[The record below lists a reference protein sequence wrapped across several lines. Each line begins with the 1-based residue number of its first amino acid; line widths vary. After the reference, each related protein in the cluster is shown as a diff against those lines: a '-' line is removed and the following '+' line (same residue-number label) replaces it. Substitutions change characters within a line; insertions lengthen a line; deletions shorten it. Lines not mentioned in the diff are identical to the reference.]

1 MQLWPC
7 SRLPPWPAAKTRCAA
22 YPFNWPK
29 NHLLRT
35 SRLFFLKSFV
45 KTQRSAENLA
55 AKLVE
60 VNEANKLVRKVPTAT
75 QVTDWVAQA
84 KTLPRVQI
92 Y

>member
-22 YPFNWPK
+22 NPFSCPK
-29 NHLLRT
+29 NHLFRT
-35 SRLFFLKSFV
+35 SGLFFLKSFV
-45 KTQRSAENLA
+45 KAQRSAENLA
-55 AKLVE
+55 AKVVK
-60 VNEANKLVRKVPTAT
+60 VNEAKILVHKVPTAT

-84 KTLPRVQI
+84 KALPRVQI